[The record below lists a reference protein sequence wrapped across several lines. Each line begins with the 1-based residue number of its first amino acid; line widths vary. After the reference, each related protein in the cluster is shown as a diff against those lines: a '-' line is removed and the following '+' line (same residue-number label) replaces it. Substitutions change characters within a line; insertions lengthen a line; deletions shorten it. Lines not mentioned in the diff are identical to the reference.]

1 LETLL
6 SVGIDLVI
14 GITKTIRTCWR
25 SVFIV
30 RRSFYM
36 LLIEIPY

>member
-1 LETLL
+1 LVTSL

-14 GITKTIRTCWR
+14 GITKTIKTCWK

-30 RRSFYM
+30 
-36 LLIEIPY
+36 